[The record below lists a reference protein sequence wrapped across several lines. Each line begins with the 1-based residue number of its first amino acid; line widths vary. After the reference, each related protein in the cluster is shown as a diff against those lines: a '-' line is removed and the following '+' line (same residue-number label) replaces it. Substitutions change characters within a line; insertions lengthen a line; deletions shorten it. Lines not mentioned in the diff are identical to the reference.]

1 MPMFVLLNRDDFQ
14 MRVTGRPLQVSSH
27 HAAVSHLMPCDPSW
41 MFRVRHTNSLRLYRG
56 VDYIA

>member
-27 HAAVSHLMPCDPSW
+27 YVAVRHLIPCDPIW
-41 MFRVRHTNSLRLYRG
+41 MFIANSTIRQFW
-56 VDYIA
+56 